1 VDRGG
6 KPLIVYGDGR
16 QERDFTYVDDIARGT
31 ILGLRPV
38 GYEIINVGSDRPVAL
53 NTVIAHLEGLLG
65 RPARINRQPI
75 HLADVPATW
84 ADISRALNLLGWEPR
99 TVLETGLQ
107 NAVEW
112 YRQNRDWA
120 RKVSLS

>member
-1 VDRGG
+1 MDRGG